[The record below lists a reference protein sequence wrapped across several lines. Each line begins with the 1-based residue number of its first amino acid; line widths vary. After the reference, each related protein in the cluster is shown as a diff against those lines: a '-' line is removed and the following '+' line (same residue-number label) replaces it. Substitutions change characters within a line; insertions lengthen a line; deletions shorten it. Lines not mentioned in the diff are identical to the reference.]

1 MVPLGVET
9 KISFSHVARK
19 SFSHFRFDPI
29 LVTYVES
36 VPDQHVEPDWD
47 VHVMTVVHEKL
58 LEKVEGQPEKG
69 HSRSTPMELHASY
82 VNIESK
88 VTFVCHYTT

>member
-19 SFSHFRFDPI
+19 SFSRFSFDP
-29 LVTYVES
+29 TYVGR

-69 HSRSTPMELHASY
+69 RSH
-82 VNIESK
+82 
-88 VTFVCHYTT
+88 